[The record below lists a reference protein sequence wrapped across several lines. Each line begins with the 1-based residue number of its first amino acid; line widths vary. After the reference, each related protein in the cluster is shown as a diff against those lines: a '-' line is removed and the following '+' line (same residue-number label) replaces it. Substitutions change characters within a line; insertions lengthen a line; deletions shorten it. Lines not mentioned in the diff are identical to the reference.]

1 MSATAKLTPIEA
13 LRVQTLLDVALKK
26 LEFLSSISTGTGS
39 ELTEF
44 MGDEISRII
53 QEQRELEKKYE
64 ELIAKRSTLTG
75 LANKAQMKEVQ
86 KEIQDVGREL
96 KESNKALCRN
106 LKENPNVADN
116 LSKMQKERA
125 LVQQWLEDLHK
136 ELTEYS
142 FANLMQ
148 KVEEERRNQ
157 ELLQV
162 VKQKEKEVTKTVKQ
176 LELDLAKEY
185 AEHEKETRQATQEIK
200 ELKSELQQRKCVSQI
215 ELSFEEKK
223 LRAKENALVRVFAQH
238 EKSLREHKD
247 ELDRM
252 TTLETTVHGDMREF
266 MEKRLE
272 DLGTETREWNDKAER
287 EMKLMEDKVNNLR
300 EKRGTGLEQRSLLTE
315 RLQEET
321 KEQLAKEEEQRNLV
335 FMEKQRNEQLQH
347 EHAAIVFLQD
357 EGRKYILRIRE
368 RLAAKKTK
376 KGKKGKKKR

>member
-1 MSATAKLTPIEA
+1 MSCKLTPIEA

-53 QEQRELEKKYE
+53 QEQRELEKRYE

-86 KEIQDVGREL
+86 QEIQEVGRNL
-96 KESNKALCRN
+96 KESNKSLCRN
-106 LKENPNVADN
+106 LKENPNVSEN
-116 LSKMQKERA
+116 LIKMQRERQ
-125 LVQQWLEDLHK
+125 LVQTWLDDLHK

-142 FANLMQ
+142 FGQLMA

-162 VKQKEKEVTKTVKQ
+162 VKQREKEVSKTVKQ
-176 LELDLAKEY
+176 LEQDLAREY

-200 ELKSELQQRKCVSQI
+200 ELKQDLQQRKSVSQI

-223 LRAKENALVRVFAQH
+223 LRAKENALVRIFAQH
-238 EKSLREHKD
+238 EKSLREQKD
-247 ELDRM
+247 NLEKM
-252 TTLETTVHGDMREF
+252 ITLEKTVHGDMRDF
-266 MEKRLE
+266 LEKRLD
-272 DLGTETREWNDKAER
+272 DLAVETKEWHDKAER
-287 EMKLMEDKVNNLR
+287 EIRATEDKVFALR
-300 EKRGTGLEQRSLLTE
+300 EKRGAGLEQRCA
-315 RLQEET
+315 LQERMQAET
-321 KEQLAKEEEQRNLV
+321 KEQMLKEEEQRNQV
-335 FMEKQRNEQLQH
+335 MMEKQRNEQMAQ
-347 EHAAIVFLQD
+347 EHSAILFLQD

-368 RLAAKKTK
+368 RAAA
-376 KGKKGKKKR
+376 KKGKKKKGKKKK

>member
-1 MSATAKLTPIEA
+1 MSCKLTPIEA

-53 QEQRELEKKYE
+53 QEQRELEKRYE

-86 KEIQDVGREL
+86 QEIQEVGRNL
-96 KESNKALCRN
+96 KESNKSLCRN
-106 LKENPNVADN
+106 LKENPNVSEN
-116 LSKMQKERA
+116 LIKMQRERQ
-125 LVQQWLEDLHK
+125 LVQTWLDDLHK

-142 FANLMQ
+142 FSQLMA
-148 KVEEERRNQ
+148 KVDEERRNQ

-162 VKQKEKEVTKTVKQ
+162 VKQREKEVSKTVKQ
-176 LELDLAKEY
+176 LEQDLAREY

-200 ELKSELQQRKCVSQI
+200 ELKQDLQQRKSVSQI

-223 LRAKENALVRVFAQH
+223 LRAKENALVRIFAQH
-238 EKSLREHKD
+238 EKSLREQKD
-247 ELDRM
+247 NLEKM
-252 TTLETTVHGDMREF
+252 ITLEKTVHGDMKDF
-266 MEKRLE
+266 LEKRLE
-272 DLGTETREWNDKAER
+272 DLAVETKEWHDKAER
-287 EMKLMEDKVNNLR
+287 EIKATEDKVFALR
-300 EKRGTGLEQRSLLTE
+300 EKRGAGLEQRCA
-315 RLQEET
+315 LQERMQAET
-321 KEQLAKEEEQRNLV
+321 REQMQKEEEQRNQV
-335 FMEKQRNEQLQH
+335 MMEKQRNEQMAQ
-347 EHAAIVFLQD
+347 EHAAILFLQD